1 MATQT
6 KTAIANFSDDL
17 LQLQKPVY
25 SSLTVAI
32 LQQLLILEGYGTLPD
47 GTTLPVTG
55 NYLDETVTA
64 VENFQQAMGLTVDG
78 VVGANTW
85 AALVPNQ

>member
-1 MATQT
+1 MATET
-6 KTAIANFSDDL
+6 KIAIANLTDDL

-32 LQQLLILEGYGTLPD
+32 LQQLLIFEGYATLPD

-64 VENFQQAMGLTVDG
+64 VENFQQAMGLSVDG

>member
-1 MATQT
+1 MATEN
-6 KTAIANFSDDL
+6 KIAIANLTDDL

-32 LQQLLILEGYGTLPD
+32 LQQLLISEGYGNLPD

-64 VENFQQAMGLTVDG
+64 VENFQQAMGLSVDG

-85 AALVPNQ
+85 TALVPNQ

>member
-1 MATQT
+1 MPRFINGGVST
-6 KTAIANFSDDL
+6 
-17 LQLQKPVY
+17 
-25 SSLTVAI
+25 
-32 LQQLLILEGYGTLPD
+32 D

-55 NYLDETVTA
+55 NYVDETVTA

-85 AALVPNQ
+85 AALIRNQ

>member
-1 MATQT
+1 MATET
-6 KTAIANFSDDL
+6 KIAIANLTDDL

-55 NYLDETVTA
+55 NYS
-64 VENFQQAMGLTVDG
+64 
-78 VVGANTW
+78 
-85 AALVPNQ
+85 

>member
-6 KTAIANFSDDL
+6 KTAIANLSDDL

-32 LQQLLILEGYGTLPD
+32 LRVVMRKESVIH
-47 GTTLPVTG
+47 
-55 NYLDETVTA
+55 A
-64 VENFQQAMGLTVDG
+64 G
-78 VVGANTW
+78 VKRECAEFIR
-85 AALVPNQ
+85 L